1 MTRQETEKK
10 AIKDL
15 RDGVVEL
22 TSVQI
27 DYIRDRFGDKL
38 HEAINDKINIETTY
52 NVDIWEHLKKLT
64 SPNLVLN
71 GEYTADDFYN
81 DMFDMFYSDE
91 DFILEFINDYLYYND
106 LLEIVK
112 VEADN
117 VEILPDELLSEC

>member
-1 MTRQETEKK
+1 MTKETEKK

-52 NVDIWEHLKKLT
+52 NVDIWKKIKKLT

-106 LLEIVK
+106 LLEIVN
-112 VEADN
+112 VEADD